1 MMTILL
7 NLQARQTSVLLEKD
21 WNGKNGFLYFFPKT
35 NNPSDRYFTVCP
47 KSLYLE
53 SAGQHNQKIS
63 ETCFFGLDINFILI
77 SNLDSSM
84 YNWKLNTVERR
95 RRMGPFKLCQRNKPK
110 TLCVSA
116 YISIHVLLMP
126 RLFRP
131 WAYIQIY
138 SNAMKGKETLHFPI
152 LSKTCFP
159 ADIWDL
165 TATWRIFFILID
177 CFSTLLG
184 PILPSE
190 SVR

>member
-165 TATWRIFFILID
+165 TATWRIFSFW
-177 CFSTLLG
+177 
-184 PILPSE
+184 
-190 SVR
+190 

>member
-1 MMTILL
+1 MGKTVFFTSSPKQTIHLTD
-7 NLQARQTSVLLEKD
+7 TSLSVPKVCT
-21 WNGKNGFLYFFPKT
+21 WNQQDNTIK
-35 NNPSDRYFTVCP
+35 
-47 KSLYLE
+47 
-53 SAGQHNQKIS
+53 KIS

-84 YNWKLNTVERR
+84 YNWKHNTVERR

-165 TATWRIFFILID
+165 TATWRIFSFW
-177 CFSTLLG
+177 
-184 PILPSE
+184 
-190 SVR
+190 

>member
-1 MMTILL
+1 MGKTVFFTSSPKQTIHLTD
-7 NLQARQTSVLLEKD
+7 TSLSVPKVCT
-21 WNGKNGFLYFFPKT
+21 WNQQDNT
-35 NNPSDRYFTVCP
+35 I
-47 KSLYLE
+47 
-53 SAGQHNQKIS
+53 KIS
-63 ETCFFGLDINFILI
+63 VRLVFFGLDINFILI

-84 YNWKLNTVERR
+84 YNWKFNTVERR
-95 RRMGPFKLCQRNKPK
+95 RRMGPFKLCQNNKPK

-165 TATWRIFFILID
+165 TATWRIFSFW
-177 CFSTLLG
+177 
-184 PILPSE
+184 
-190 SVR
+190 

>member
-1 MMTILL
+1 MGKTVFFTSSPKQTIHLTD
-7 NLQARQTSVLLEKD
+7 TSLSVPKVCT
-21 WNGKNGFLYFFPKT
+21 WNQQDNT
-35 NNPSDRYFTVCP
+35 I
-47 KSLYLE
+47 
-53 SAGQHNQKIS
+53 KIS
-63 ETCFFGLDINFILI
+63 VRLVFFGLDINFILI

-84 YNWKLNTVERR
+84 YNWKFNTVERR

-165 TATWRIFFILID
+165 MATRRIFSFW
-177 CFSTLLG
+177 
-184 PILPSE
+184 
-190 SVR
+190 

>member
-53 SAGQHNQKIS
+53 SAGQHNKKIS

-84 YNWKLNTVERR
+84 YNWKFNTVERR

-138 SNAMKGKETLHFPI
+138 SNAMKGKETFPI

-165 TATWRIFFILID
+165 TATRRIFSFW
-177 CFSTLLG
+177 
-184 PILPSE
+184 
-190 SVR
+190 